1 MPLKKNQTPTPD
13 VTKMSGVSSGDKMS
27 RLNAEARVVC
37 GYTAYGLRIINFKP
51 MNIMGI
57 YVGRRSMGMLKGK

>member
-1 MPLKKNQTPTPD
+1 ME
-13 VTKMSGVSSGDKMS
+13 TKCLDSMLRHVWF
-27 RLNAEARVVC
+27 VVILL
-37 GYTAYGLRIINFKP
+37 TGLRFINFKP